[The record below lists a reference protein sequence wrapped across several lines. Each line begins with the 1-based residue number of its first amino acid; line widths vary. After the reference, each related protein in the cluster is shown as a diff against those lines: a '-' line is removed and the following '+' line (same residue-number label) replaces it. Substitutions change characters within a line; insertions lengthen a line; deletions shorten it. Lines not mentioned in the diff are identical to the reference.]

1 MNEKL
6 MTIIREFS
14 KLINPLGNYYK
25 GDIIK
30 WVNSKLESQSIEDK
44 RLLKTNFLHIAIT
57 YNAENVKN
65 INGNVLNAQRV
76 ILYFEEKS
84 KYLNLK
90 KGYDAAQIIF
100 LFRILHKEI
109 QVFENTDEEVMDVLY
124 QVFDFGKDNIKS
136 YFQRKIKKELITKT
150 KKLFKCEWPD
160 MYECKSLAF
169 ICEKT
174 TQNKKI

>member
-1 MNEKL
+1 MNETL
-6 MTIIREFS
+6 MTIINKFLYEIYRKIPFGE
-14 KLINPLGNYYK
+14 YYK
-25 GDIIK
+25 GDIIN
-30 WVNSKLESQSIEDK
+30 WVNSQLETQSIEDK
-44 RLLKTNFLHIAIT
+44 RLLKTIFLNIAIT
-57 YNAENVKN
+57 YYADNVRDFRL
-65 INGNVLNAQRV
+65 IENVLNAQRV

-84 KYLNLK
+84 KFLNLK

-150 KKLFKCEWPD
+150 KKLFKCEWTE
-160 MYECKSLAF
+160 MYE
-169 ICEKT
+169 
-174 TQNKKI
+174 QKK

>member
-6 MTIIREFS
+6 MTIIKEFS
-14 KLINPLGNYYK
+14 ILIDPWGFYYK

-30 WVNSKLESQSIEDK
+30 WVNSKLETQSVEDK
-44 RLLKTNFLHIAIT
+44 RLLKTNFLNIAIT

-65 INGNVLNAQRV
+65 INENVLNAQRV
-76 ILYFEEKS
+76 ILYFQEKS
-84 KYLNLK
+84 KFLNLK

-150 KKLFKCEWPD
+150 KKLFKCGWPD
-160 MYECKSLAF
+160 MYE
-169 ICEKT
+169 
-174 TQNKKI
+174 QKK